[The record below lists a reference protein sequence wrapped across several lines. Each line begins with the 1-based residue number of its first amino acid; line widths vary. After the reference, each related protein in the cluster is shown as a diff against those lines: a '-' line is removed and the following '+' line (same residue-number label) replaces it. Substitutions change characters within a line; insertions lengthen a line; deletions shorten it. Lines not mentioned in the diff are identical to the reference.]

1 MKNIIIDEKIIISL
15 TTIPSRLEHIIPVID
30 SIKNQTILPDEIVL
44 VLPLTSFREQKE
56 INKDPYIIS
65 ERIHNY
71 IIDNNIT
78 LLRPEKDYGPIM
90 KLLSVLL
97 REKEN
102 NSNNI
107 IISIDDDKIYFN
119 NTLEDLLNGY
129 KRNNCVCARKGSIL
143 NFYLNKNSENN
154 INNINAREQVLRSAD
169 LIEDKQINFIFG
181 TGGVLYNPSF
191 FNDNIMEEI
200 CKLPNEAFYV
210 DDAVISIFLMK
221 NNIKMIL
228 VKSIKND
235 FQKKYDHGRYGIMDR
250 STISQ
255 NINRLAVLNYKNNN
269 NIVVVNYFKKN
280 ICEYI
285 EHYKLFI

>member
-1 MKNIIIDEKIIISL
+1 MKNIIINEKIIISL

-65 ERIHNY
+65 ERINNY
-71 IIDNNIT
+71 IINNKIT
-78 LLRPEKDYGPIM
+78 VLRPEKDYGPIM

-129 KRNNCVCARKGSIL
+129 KRNNCICARKGSIL
-143 NFYLNKNSENN
+143 NFYLKQNSANK
-154 INNINAREQVLRSAD
+154 INAREQILRSAD
-169 LIEDKQINFIFG
+169 LTEDKQINIVFG
-181 TGGVLYNPSF
+181 TGGVLYKPSF

-210 DDAVISIFLMK
+210 DDVVISSFLMK

-228 VKSIKND
+228 VKCIKND
-235 FQKKYDHGRYGIMDR
+235 FQKKHDHVKCGIMDR
-250 STISQ
+250 SSISQ
-255 NINRLAVLNYKNNN
+255 NINRLGVLNYKNNN
-269 NIVVVNYFKKN
+269 NNSVVVMNYFKKN
-280 ICEYI
+280 IYEYI
-285 EHYKLFI
+285 KYYKLFI

>member
-71 IIDNNIT
+71 IVNNNIT
-78 LLRPEKDYGPIM
+78 VLRPEKDYGPIM
-90 KLLSVLL
+90 KLLPALL

-102 NSNNI
+102 NTNNI

-143 NFYLNKNSENN
+143 NFYLNNNSANN
-154 INNINAREQVLRSAD
+154 MNAREKVLRSAD
-169 LIEDKQINFIFG
+169 LIEDKQINVVFG
-181 TGGVLYNPSF
+181 TGGVLYKPSF

-210 DDAVISIFLMK
+210 DDAVISILLMK

-255 NINRLAVLNYKNNN
+255 NINRLAVLKKIFVNISNIINY
-269 NIVVVNYFKKN
+269 
-280 ICEYI
+280 
-285 EHYKLFI
+285 LFDFFQKYLNFF